1 MKKVA
6 LWLLLATL
14 SVWGNDEDF
23 GNDIH
28 MPDIVLD
35 AIRHCECLKEPT
47 GECNPNVIRI
57 NSSDDALRAQQA
69 GFPVV
74 NGHIIR
80 CNSTQE
86 CVMQSQAL
94 IDGGVINLDLGPY
107 QINYKY
113 HPNPRLSEYF
123 IDAIER
129 EHANR
134 IITGLVKS
142 FGYSWETLGRYHHFS
157 ATDRTRN
164 ERYYKRMYAFIYG
177 NSQAPA
183 GSN

>member
-1 MKKVA
+1 MKK
-6 LWLLLATL
+6 LLLLVLLAL
-14 SVWGNDEDF
+14 SVSAEEGNF
-23 GNDIH
+23 GSDIR
-28 MPDIVLD
+28 MPDSVLD

-57 NSSDDALRAQQA
+57 NSSEDALRAQQA

-86 CVMQSQAL
+86 CVMQAQAL

-113 HPNPRLSEYF
+113 HPNPRLAEYF
-123 IDAIER
+123 IDEVER

-177 NSQAPA
+177 NNQAQTS
-183 GSN
+183 SN